1 MTSLKK
7 VVSVAALLVVVL
19 AAVAAIAWQRRIGNR
34 VKFDTPYQ
42 AVLLDNNQVYY
53 GKIQGVGTDYPV
65 LTDVFYVQNV
75 VNPQTKEV
83 TNVLVRRGKEW
94 HGPDRMVINSR
105 HIILIE
111 PVSPNSKVAQ
121 LIAEARSKGSQ

>member
-1 MTSLKK
+1 VTSLKK

>member
-1 MTSLKK
+1 MKK